1 MKKIWFVSD
10 SEPIPELTGK
20 GRLMRAGKLAQYAAE
35 LGNKVT
41 WWSSTWLHYE
51 ERFYSNKEE
60 KIDLNANL
68 RLHLLHVKK
77 AYKKHVSFDRIQYC
91 KNIAREFRKAIEKE
105 EKPDVIH
112 CSWPLIELGYE
123 CAKYGRKYNIP
134 VVLDIRDLWP
144 DIFIQP
150 FQGLMEKVALC
161 GIHLLYGKKTRYAMK
176 YATQIIGVTEDAV
189 SLSNKW
195 GRSRKEIDHVL
206 VLAYQKR
213 AYKESEIQLA
223 EAMWNELGIIKGQ
236 FVVIYIGSIHFR
248 NAQLRLVID
257 AAKQINNKNV
267 KFVLCGK
274 GPDYELALNE
284 TKELDNIVL
293 PGYRNDTEL
302 YVLGKLASAGLLPY
316 SNTPDF
322 INALPNKLGEYLYY
336 GIPVFTTL
344 QGASKKLLEESNCG
358 FYFNSCK
365 ELIQKIEQLESQEKV
380 FKQMKENAHSLF
392 EKSFDA
398 DVVYKDYCD
407 ELINI

>member
-1 MKKIWFVSD
+1 MW
-10 SEPIPELTGK
+10 
-20 GRLMRAGKLAQYAAE
+20 
-35 LGNKVT
+35 
-41 WWSSTWLHYE
+41 
-51 ERFYSNKEE
+51 
-60 KIDLNANL
+60 
-68 RLHLLHVKK
+68 
-77 AYKKHVSFDRIQYC
+77 
-91 KNIAREFRKAIEKE
+91 
-105 EKPDVIH
+105 
-112 CSWPLIELGYE
+112 
-123 CAKYGRKYNIP
+123 
-134 VVLDIRDLWP
+134 
-144 DIFIQP
+144 
-150 FQGLMEKVALC
+150 
-161 GIHLLYGKKTRYAMK
+161 
-176 YATQIIGVTEDAV
+176 
-189 SLSNKW
+189 
-195 GRSRKEIDHVL
+195 
-206 VLAYQKR
+206 KR
-213 AYKESEIQLA
+213 T
-223 EAMWNELGIIKGQ
+223 
-236 FVVIYIGSIHFR
+236 
-248 NAQLRLVID
+248 
-257 AAKQINNKNV
+257 
-267 KFVLCGK
+267 
-274 GPDYELALNE
+274 DYELALNE

>member
-1 MKKIWFVSD
+1 M
-10 SEPIPELTGK
+10 
-20 GRLMRAGKLAQYAAE
+20 
-35 LGNKVT
+35 
-41 WWSSTWLHYE
+41 
-51 ERFYSNKEE
+51 
-60 KIDLNANL
+60 
-68 RLHLLHVKK
+68 HLLHVKK

-123 CAKYGRKYNIP
+123 CVKYGRKYNIP

-150 FQGLMEKVALC
+150 FQGLMEKAALC

-284 TKELDNIVL
+284 TKELDNVVL

>member
-10 SEPIPELTGK
+10 SEPIPVLTGK
-20 GRLMRAGKLAQYAAE
+20 GRLMRGGKLAQYASE

-60 KIDLNANL
+60 KIELNKNL
-68 RLHLLHVKK
+68 NVRLLHVKK
-77 AYKKHVSFDRIQYC
+77 AYKKHVSFDRICYC
-91 KNIAREFRKAIEKE
+91 RNIAKEFRRAIEIE
-105 EKPDVIH
+105 EQPDVIH

-123 CAKYGRKYNIP
+123 CVKYGRKHNIP

-144 DIFIQP
+144 DIFTQP
-150 FQGLMEKVALC
+150 FHGLLKKAALC
-161 GIHLLYGKKTRYAMK
+161 GVHVLYGRKTRYAMK
-176 YATQIIGVTEDAV
+176 YATQVIGVTEDAV

-195 GRSRKEIDHVL
+195 GRTKKGTDHVV

-213 AYKESEIQLA
+213 TYNETEIRIAES
-223 EAMWNELGIIKGQ
+223 MWEELGVKKEQ

-257 AAKQINNKNV
+257 AAKQINNTNI

-274 GPDYELALNE
+274 GPDYESVLDE
-284 TKELDNIVL
+284 TKELNNVIL

-302 YVLGKLASAGLLPY
+302 YVLGKIASAGLLPY

-336 GIPVFTTL
+336 GIPVLTTL
-344 QGASKKLLEESNCG
+344 QGASKKILEENICG
-358 FYFNSCK
+358 FYVNSCGD
-365 ELIQKIEQLESQEKV
+365 LIQKIERLEKEEKL
-380 FKQMKENAHSLF
+380 FNEMKTNAHSLF
-392 EKSFDA
+392 ESSFDA
-398 DVVYKDYCD
+398 DVIYKDYCR